1 MFCNT
6 NFIANLFLFCYNY
19 NKRSFENYEES
30 VEEKKMALNDVEEDL
45 PYTMGR
51 LIAGARSKK
60 NISLEELSQGVMSAA
75 DLKHIEDDDEYA
87 DKTTW
92 DFLLGR
98 LGISPLIYE
107 CYVEQDE
114 YDLFKARK
122 EMREISNQIMS
133 NGLMSNER
141 LRSKNTAQLKPLADQ
156 LEKRSQKYAALLN
169 NAENTTV
176 AIHRIFLANM
186 KGYAILAKQRG
197 QLCGAD
203 ALKLHME
210 SEWKRIYS
218 SDAVSWIQKP
228 HKVLMAVYEQEMLFL
243 LAQGYEGNGEIEKAI
258 QILTGLWE
266 QRKKGGDPEENT
278 RVLSLAAWKLAK
290 LEWSR
295 KRQEKA
301 MEICQEAIDR
311 SIQAE
316 SFRGLLPLLK
326 QRLFFEKQL
335 KCSQEEWDEQE
346 KTIGVID
353 ELFAEFHEN
362 PYGLFVLTTFENARI
377 ADEIIRIRR
386 KEQNLTQTK
395 LSEGI
400 LEPESYSRF
409 ECGKRKLRWAK
420 KKKLLERLGERGN
433 KVTLLLESDDP
444 DVVEE
449 YQRIQ
454 DSSYREKYDLLKEKI
469 YDLKGKLDKT
479 SKINRQFILHMQNNI
494 DVRFFQILERKQ
506 IKMKRQ
512 KEIKETASK
521 FDTVSIQEH
530 GWSRTEIAIIK
541 NIANAYR
548 DDKKV
553 EIAISILRKAIES
566 FDKETIGQESA
577 CLGKQL
583 LWETLATYLGDVEKY
598 EDAIFYAKKSMK
610 KILESGSAKGISGEL
625 YEIAWNERERKAKP
639 EIYQKKYFQALK
651 FTILFQEREFII
663 FLKQREQE
671 YKK

>member
-1 MFCNT
+1 
-6 NFIANLFLFCYNY
+6 
-19 NKRSFENYEES
+19 
-30 VEEKKMALNDVEEDL
+30 MALNDVEEDL

-51 LIAGARSKK
+51 LIAGARNKK
-60 NISLEELSQGVMSAA
+60 NISLEELSQGVMSAE
-75 DLKHIEDDDEYA
+75 DLNFIEKDDEYA

-107 CYVEQDE
+107 CYVEQKE

-141 LRSKNTAQLKPLADQ
+141 LRSKNAAQLKLLADQ
-156 LEKRSQKYAALLN
+156 LEKRSQRYAALLN

-176 AIHRIFLANM
+176 AIHCIFLANM

-197 QLCGAD
+197 QLCKAD
-203 ALKLHME
+203 TLKLHME

-218 SDAVSWIQKP
+218 SDAVSWIQNS

-243 LAQGYEGNGEIEKAI
+243 LAQGYEENGEIEKAI
-258 QILTGLWE
+258 QILTWLWE
-266 QRKKGGDPEENT
+266 QRKRGGDPEENT
-278 RVLSLAAWKLAK
+278 RVLSFAAWKLAT
-290 LEWSR
+290 LEWGR

-335 KCSQEEWDEQE
+335 KWNQEEWDEQE
-346 KTIGVID
+346 KTIVMID

-386 KEQNLTQTK
+386 KEQKLTQAK

-409 ECGKRKLRWAK
+409 ECGRRKLRWKK

-449 YQRIQ
+449 YQRIM
-454 DSSYREKYDLLKEKI
+454 DCSYREKYDLMKEKV
-469 YDLKGKLDKT
+469 YRLEGMLDKK
-479 SKINRQFILHMQNNI
+479 SKINRQFLLCVKDNLDI
-494 DVRFFQILERKQ
+494 RFFQVFDSNK
-506 IKMKRQ
+506 IKSKRQ
-512 KEIKETASK
+512 KTIVL
-521 FDTVSIQEH
+521 TVPQYSEVCISEH
-530 GWSRTEIAIIK
+530 CWSRTETALIK
-541 NIANAYR
+541 GIANDYR
-548 DDKKV
+548 EPK
-553 EIAISILRKAIES
+553 IAISILRKGIKS
-566 FDKETIGQESA
+566 FEKEQIGRENT
-577 CLGKQL
+577 CPGKGL
-583 LWETLATYLGDVEKY
+583 LLEHLATYLGDVEAY
-598 EDAIFYAKKSMK
+598 EEAILYAKKEIKVIMK
-610 KILESGSAKGISGEL
+610 CGSAKGVSDEL
-625 YEIAWNERERKAKP
+625 YELAWNGKEKGQVKP
-639 EIYQKKYFQALK
+639 KLYKKRYLQALNLS
-651 FTILFQEREFII
+651 ILFQEREFII
-663 FLKQREQE
+663 FLKERE
-671 YKK
+671 KKYCK